1 MLEYQ
6 GKFLFVSN
14 VRTDQ
19 GLTSQMLAYDTA
31 KAAEIKSHEEVKYA
45 LELDTVILA
54 HFMVMNEYGVTID
67 NLEKIIDNQ
76 PPIETEELSAE

>member
-1 MLEYQ
+1 MPEYQ

-31 KAAEIKSHEEVKYA
+31 KAAEIKYHEEVKYA

>member
-1 MLEYQ
+1 MLEYE
-6 GKFLFVSN
+6 GKYLFVSN

-31 KAAEIKSHEEVKYA
+31 KAAEIKYHEEVKYA

-76 PPIETEELSAE
+76 PPVELEIQ